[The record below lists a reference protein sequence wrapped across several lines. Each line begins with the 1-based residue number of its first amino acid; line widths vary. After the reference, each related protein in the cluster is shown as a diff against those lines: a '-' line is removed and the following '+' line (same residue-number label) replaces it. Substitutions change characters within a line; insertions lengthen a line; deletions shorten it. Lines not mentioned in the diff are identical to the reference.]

1 MIFLNKI
8 LTGQNHGRRSIRNTG
23 GIARGDGASLGEN
36 GLQLRHFLKGCADKR
51 MLIAAESLRT
61 LFAFERHRNNLF
73 IEASVFD
80 RPRSSALRAE
90 GSLVQFFTRIFA
102 WYGT

>member
-8 LTGQNHGRRSIRNTG
+8 LTGQNHGRRSIRNTR

-73 IEASVFD
+73 IEAFVFV
-80 RPRSSALRAE
+80 RPSHSLLRSKRSMIMFYL
-90 GSLVQFFTRIFA
+90 SNIVF
-102 WYGT
+102 

>member
-8 LTGQNHGRRSIRNTG
+8 LTGQNHSCGSVRDTR

-36 GLQLRHFLKGCADKR
+36 GLQLRHFLKGWADKR

-73 IEASVFD
+73 IEASGFA
-80 RPRSSALRAE
+80 RLCRACLRAE
-90 GSLVQFFTRIFA
+90 RVLILSFTRNLELL
-102 WYGT
+102 